1 MGLRELGRV
10 RYVKV
15 DLSSLRGT
23 RGGSL
28 GPCIGTK
35 EFSKMGAVA
44 EWSKALLARKCK
56 RKSKDLCLNT
66 SLVNV
71 QKESF
76 QRVETFFTGQILLQS
91 VQIWRALGLQGGR
104 VVGHRRAP
112 ALAGRVVERGRG
124 DALARRVVVLR
135 RNRRRRRRRQAQ
147 VTLVL

>member
-1 MGLRELGRV
+1 MGG
-10 RYVKV
+10 
-15 DLSSLRGT
+15 
-23 RGGSL
+23 
-28 GPCIGTK
+28 
-35 EFSKMGAVA
+35 GAVA
-44 EWSKALLARKCK
+44 GWSKALLVRKHK

-91 VQIWRALGLQGGR
+91 VQIWRALGLQCGR